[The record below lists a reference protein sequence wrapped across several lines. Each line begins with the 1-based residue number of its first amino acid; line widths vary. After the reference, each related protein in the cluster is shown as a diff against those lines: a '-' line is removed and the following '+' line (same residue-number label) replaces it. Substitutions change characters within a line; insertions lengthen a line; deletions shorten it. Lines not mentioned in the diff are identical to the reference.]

1 MSDSAILG
9 QLTRMHA
16 PFTPSESGTL
26 GALLPGFVVLLPTA
40 RVDYF
45 LCVCKAAVV
54 PTLSGSPQW
63 ECLRV
68 SKR

>member
-1 MSDSAILG
+1 MAAIDGEPAL
-9 QLTRMHA
+9 R
-16 PFTPSESGTL
+16 
-26 GALLPGFVVLLPTA
+26 ALLSGSCGSASNCSP
-40 RVDYF
+40 DYF

-63 ECLRV
+63 DSLRV